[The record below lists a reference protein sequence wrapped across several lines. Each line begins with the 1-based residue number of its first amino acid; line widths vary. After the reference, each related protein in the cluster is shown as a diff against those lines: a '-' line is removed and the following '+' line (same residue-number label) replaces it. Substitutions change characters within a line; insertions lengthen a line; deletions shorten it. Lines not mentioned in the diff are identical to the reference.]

1 MRAEFTDDLITGNE
15 LIDSQHEEL
24 IGRSRR
30 RKNKCNKDVRLP
42 CQVHRHTLWR

>member
-24 IGRSRR
+24 VESTNSSTVV
-30 RKNKCNKDVRLP
+30 KQAKEK
-42 CQVHRHTLWR
+42 